1 MNQAEITKLMQES
14 AQDAVSYINE
24 EYGVQLDY
32 SIESIAQIDKAI
44 LWSIAKLK
52 DETDRK
58 QDFIFVICNML
69 GAYMGETFRKHIGGE
84 WLYDDSDPNAPT
96 VMLAFSGHTFAFP
109 GICYQ
114 KLVVDVNTNVRRYFE
129 LAISNVTQ

>member
-1 MNQAEITKLMQES
+1 MNQAEITLLMEES
-14 AQDAVSYINE
+14 ATDAVNYIRD
-24 EYGVQLDY
+24 EYAVTLDY
-32 SIESIAQIDKAI
+32 SIESIAQIDKII

-52 DETDRK
+52 DEKERK

-96 VMLAFSGHTFAFP
+96 VMLSFSSHTFAFP

-114 KLVVDVNTNVRRYFE
+114 KLVNDVNTNVKKYFDI
-129 LAISNVTQ
+129 AISNVTQ

>member
-14 AQDAVSYINE
+14 AKDAVGYIDE

-32 SIESIAQIDKAI
+32 SIQSIAQIDKAI

-52 DETDRK
+52 DETERK

-109 GICYQ
+109 GVCYQ
-114 KLVVDVNTNVRRYFE
+114 KLVVDVNTSVRRYFE
-129 LAISNVTQ
+129 MAISNVTQ